1 MGFWGAIKNA
11 FATVG
16 RAIKSAVKSFANVI
30 AGNKPSKVD
39 YDETAQTFEKQKR
52 YDQFTATVDE
62 TVEMDRIVA
71 DTRNKYYD
79 KLNNIE
85 KATIEC
91 SRKTFDTMIEE
102 IKNIIDKNKID
113 FNVRSVEYDFENIIR
128 RFKNTF
134 SDDITRHIA
143 LSDRKFSSFLSISN
157 SSERGRKISSYI
169 EELINDAKE
178 EYYKNIDKIT
188 NDSLGA
194 ISKSINDNISNIEK
208 SIDNI
213 KNEIEENRKLK
224 EAEIEPKRKE
234 YEEKEQLLND
244 FINVLD
250 NE

>member
-1 MGFWGAIKNA
+1 MGLWGAIKSFASTVVTA
-11 FATVG
+11 F
-16 RAIKSAVKSFANVI
+16 KSAVKSFANVI
-30 AGNKPSKVD
+30 AGNKPSRND
-39 YDETAQTFEKQKR
+39 YRETAQTFERERSYNQ
-52 YDQFTATVDE
+52 YTATVDE
-62 TVEMDRIVA
+62 TAEMDRVVT

-91 SRKTFDTMIEE
+91 SRKTFDTIIEE

-113 FNVRSVEYDFENIIR
+113 FNIKSIEYDFENIIK

-188 NDSLGA
+188 NDSL
-194 ISKSINDNISNIEK
+194 KSISAAINNNISSIEK
-208 SIDNI
+208 SIENI

-234 YEEKEQLLND
+234 YEEKEQLLEY
-244 FINVLD
+244 FYTILD

>member
-1 MGFWGAIKNA
+1 MGLWGAIKKA
-11 FATVG
+11 ASTIG
-16 RAIKSAVKSFANVI
+16 SAIKSAVKSFASVI
-30 AGNKPSKVD
+30 AGNKPSKPD
-39 YDETAQTFEKQKR
+39 IDKDTETLKRQNPYDPS
-52 YDQFTATVDE
+52 TATVDE
-62 TVEMDRIVA
+62 TAEIYRIVSNI
-71 DTRNKYYD
+71 RNKYYD
-79 KLNNIE
+79 KLYNIE
-85 KATIEC
+85 KATIDY
-91 SRKTFDTMIEE
+91 SRKTFDAMIEE
-102 IKNIIDKNKID
+102 IKNIVDKNKID
-113 FNVRSVEYDFENIIR
+113 FNVKSVEYDFENIIK

-188 NDSLGA
+188 NDSL
-194 ISKSINDNISNIEK
+194 KSISAAINNNISSIEK
-208 SIDNI
+208 SIENI

-234 YEEKEQLLND
+234 YEEKEQLLEY
-244 FINVLD
+244 FYTILD

>member
-1 MGFWGAIKNA
+1 MGLWGLVKNVVS
-11 FATVG
+11 TVG
-16 RAIKSAVKSFANVI
+16 RAIKAGFKSFINTI
-30 AGNKPSKVD
+30 AGNKPSRND
-39 YDETAQTFEKQKR
+39 YRETAQTFEREKSYNQ
-52 YDQFTATVDE
+52 YTATVDE
-62 TVEMDRIVA
+62 TAEIDRVVT

-91 SRKTFDTMIEE
+91 SRKTFDIIIEE

-113 FNVRSVEYDFENIIR
+113 FNVKSIEYDFENIIKK
-128 RFKNTF
+128 FKNTF

-143 LSDRKFSSFLSISN
+143 LSDRKFSSLLSISN

-169 EELINDAKE
+169 EDLINDAKE

-188 NDSLGA
+188 NDSLRS
-194 ISKSINDNISNIEK
+194 ISKAINDNISNIEK

-234 YEEKEQLLND
+234 YEEKEQLLEY
-244 FINVLD
+244 FYTILD